1 MDWEKYNA
9 IPLEYKTASEIGIA
23 AATLGAMARRG
34 LVEVLDTKPK
44 KYRRCDSP
52 ALRVLRLCEENK
64 DDYGEFFHLH
74 RKGESLF
81 MLCSLKDS
89 TVLDCWGKP
98 YDVSTVDKVEF
109 RTRKFNLE
117 ET

>member
-64 DDYGEFFHLH
+64 DDYGEFFVVYRRDEAL
-74 RKGESLF
+74 G
-81 MLCSLKDS
+81 MLCSLSKSGD
-89 TVLDCWGKP
+89 VLDCWGEK
-98 YDVSTVDKVEF
+98 YDLTNAVGVSF
-109 RTRKFNLE
+109 RTRRFDI
-117 ET
+117 